1 MTNEKYKKVK
11 LKGNESFN
19 FREGWLRKGMRC
31 VCSCPTLFSQP
42 DVMEQLGV
50 GSKMVKSI
58 RFWLQACNL
67 TQEKTVNSGRAR
79 AQFITDG
86 FGEVILKND
95 PYFDDIF
102 TLFLIHYHIVK
113 NDDLCVAW
121 NLFFNEF
128 DGQDFT
134 KDEMVDVCEYLLNK
148 KMDEGCSFSESSFED
163 DCTSIIKMYA
173 KGNDAQHTLDKEAA
187 RVSVQHPE
195 ESLTCPLVD
204 LGLLQKSS
212 KVKGAYIKTS
222 PSRKELDKLAV
233 LYVILDN
240 LEKNKKTSVSVDD
253 LHKAHNNIGR
263 VFNMDR
269 VMINEYLDE
278 LRISGYLM
286 LNRTAGLD
294 MVYVDSIVSPSEIMK
309 EYYER
314 ARIQ

>member
-31 VCSCPTLFSQP
+31 VLKCPTLFSQS

-67 TQEKTVNSGRAR
+67 SQERIINAGRSR
-79 AQFITDG
+79 AQYLTDT
-86 FGEVILKND
+86 FGRIIFEYD
-95 PYFDDIF
+95 PFFDDIF
-102 TLFLIHYHIVK
+102 SLFLIHYQIVK
-113 NDDLCVAW
+113 NDGFCVVW

-128 DGQDFT
+128 NGQDFT
-134 KDEMVDVCEYLLNK
+134 KDEMVEVCEYLLEK
-148 KMDEGCSFSESSFED
+148 KMDEGCAFSKNSFED
-163 DCTSIIKMYA
+163 DCASLIKMYA
-173 KGNDAQHTLDKEAA
+173 KEDDATNVYDRGMAKTSA
-187 RVSVQHPE
+187 QHPE

-204 LGLLQKSS
+204 LGLLQRSS

-222 PSRKELDKLAV
+222 PSRTELDKLVV
-233 LYVILDN
+233 LYVIMDN
-240 LEKNKKTSVSVDD
+240 LASTQKTSVSVDD
-253 LHKAHNNIGR
+253 LQKAQNNIGR

-269 VMINEYLDE
+269 VMINEYLDQ
-278 LRISGYLM
+278 LRISGYLT

-294 MVYVDSIVSPSEIMK
+294 MVYVDSIISPSDIMK
-309 EYYER
+309 DYYES
-314 ARIQ
+314 AKGK

>member
-31 VCSCPTLFSQP
+31 VLTCPTLFSQS

-67 TQEKTVNSGRAR
+67 SQEKIINSGRNR
-79 AQFITDG
+79 AQYLSDS
-86 FGEVILKND
+86 FGRIIHKYD
-95 PYFDDIF
+95 PFFDDIF
-102 TLFLIHYHIVK
+102 TLFLIHYQIVK
-113 NDDLCVAW
+113 NDDFCVVW

-128 DGQDFT
+128 NGQDFT
-134 KDEMVDVCEYLLNK
+134 KDEMVDVCKYLLEK
-148 KMDEGCSFSESSFED
+148 RMDEGCSFSESSFED
-163 DCTSIIKMYA
+163 DCTSVIKMYT
-173 KGNDAQHTLDKEAA
+173 KENDAPYAVDRGMAKTSA
-187 RVSVQHPE
+187 QHPE

-204 LGLLQKSS
+204 LGLLQRSS
-212 KVKGAYIKTS
+212 KVKGAYMKTS
-222 PSRKELDKLAV
+222 PSRTELDKLAV
-233 LYVILDN
+233 LYVIMDN
-240 LEKNKKTSVSVDD
+240 LVSANKTSVSVDD
-253 LHKAHNNIGR
+253 LQKAPNNIGR

-269 VMINEYLDE
+269 VMINEYLDQ

-294 MVYVDSIVSPSEIMK
+294 MVYVDSIIPPSEIMK

-314 ARIQ
+314 ARVQ